1 MSLFDPEGTTMSLK
15 FIKPEKLMLAS
26 HPEYREKWVQE
37 RIAEDPS
44 ILGLGDIVLKDKE
57 RNLPRG
63 GRLDLLFQDAESST
77 RYEVEIMLGSTDES
91 HIIRTIEYW
100 EVERKRY
107 PQYEHYAV
115 IVAEDITSRFLNV
128 IGLFNGFIPLIALQM
143 NALKFGDQIS
153 LVFTKVF
160 DALSLGMPDE
170 DEEVQAVTDRN
181 YWETVRG
188 TKETVALA
196 DDMLDLIQTFAPDID
211 LKYNKFYIG
220 LAKDG
225 QPNNFAL
232 FRARKNSFISNI
244 RLASSPDIDQ
254 QLETAGIEVM
264 DYDKKW
270 SRYRLR
276 LSKNDIV
283 KNSALLLRLLK
294 MSYGVD
300 PEVAPV
306 GMKAKAGI

>member
-1 MSLFDPEGTTMSLK
+1 LTEREVAVMSLK
-15 FIKPEKLMLAS
+15 FIKPEKILLAS

-100 EVERKRY
+100 DVERKRY

-115 IVAEDITSRFLNV
+115 IVAEDVTSRFLNV
-128 IGLFNGFIPLIALQM
+128 IGLFNGFMPLIALQM
-143 NALKFGDQIS
+143 SALKFGDQIS

-170 DEEVQAVTDRN
+170 DEEVQAVTDRI

-196 DDMLDLIQTFAPDID
+196 DDMLDLIKTFAPDID

-232 FRARKNSFISNI
+232 FRARKNSFNSNI
-244 RLASSPDIDQ
+244 RLASSPDMDQ
-254 QLETAGIEVM
+254 QLETAGIEVQ

-276 LSKNDIV
+276 LTKNDIK
-283 KNSALLLRLLK
+283 KNSDLLLRILK
-294 MSYGVD
+294 LSYGVD
-300 PEVAPV
+300 PEAAPV